1 MQLHLTTKMKG
12 PTMSEDLVLMSHHL
26 CPYVQRAAI
35 ALYEKGM
42 QFDRIQIDLS
52 AKPDWFVA
60 LSPLGK
66 TPVLTVAG
74 KPIFESS
81 VILEYLE
88 DTGPTPLHPN
98 DPFLR
103 AQHCAWMEFGSA
115 VLNDI
120 AGFYSARTKEAFD
133 EKTAALHRKFGRI
146 ETELGTGPYFNGKEF
161 SLVDAVFGP
170 IFRYFD
176 TFDRIDDFGI
186 LTDMPKL
193 TEWRQNLSRRPSVRM
208 AVTRDYHAR
217 LVTFVRAR
225 GSYLSGIMEKN
236 DRVLAS

>member
-1 MQLHLTTKMKG
+1 
-12 PTMSEDLVLMSHHL
+12 MSEDLVLMSHHL

-35 ALYEKGM
+35 AMHEKGM

-52 AKPDWFVA
+52 AKPDWFMA

-88 DTGPTPLHPN
+88 DTGPTPLHPT

-103 AQHCAWMEFGSA
+103 AQHRAWMEFGSA

-120 AGFYSARTKEAFD
+120 AGFYSGRTKEAFD

-176 TFDRIDDFGI
+176 TFDRIDDFHI

-208 AVTRDYHAR
+208 AVTTDYHAR
-217 LVTFVRAR
+217 LVAFVRAR

-236 DRVLAS
+236 DRVMAG